1 MTMSHINIDTLLGT
15 MVVVVMAALVVA
27 FVESQLLPLAMVL
40 VLQDILRCHLQG
52 HRIAIPW
59 TRLDS
64 GVWPLEES
72 GRRTS
77 EGERTN
83 DGHGLNTE
91 RTLIIRT
98 ASYRARGSLK

>member
-27 FVESQLLPLAMVL
+27 FVESQLLPLAMVM

-77 EGERTN
+77 ERANER
-83 DGHGLNTE
+83 
-91 RTLIIRT
+91 RTWTKYRKDLDNQDSLI
-98 ASYRARGSLK
+98 